1 MQFTAL
7 FNAICMHND
16 YLIVIHICKYILFS
30 YFVSTYWHIAFYFQY
45 YFASGKVLLICWIS
59 YVYVLIVLLW
69 KEYVLSGE
77 IALSGNQYYYYYCQY
92 YYLHLRIQLND
103 HMNTNI
109 FIFEINLFTKVLE
122 DNHIFLFMC

>member
-1 MQFTAL
+1 M
-7 FNAICMHND
+7 
-16 YLIVIHICKYILFS
+16 
-30 YFVSTYWHIAFYFQY
+30 
-45 YFASGKVLLICWIS
+45 
-59 YVYVLIVLLW
+59 
-69 KEYVLSGE
+69 LSGE